1 MVSPGLIHTGENR
14 ATKQKPISEHINLY
28 VYFFFPEI
36 YREEASYLH
45 QSQASRGSGA
55 DGELLRLKC
64 VPEEGGGKYNI
75 KKLSVPESKC
85 FAISHG
91 PSALTHDATA
101 QADPKIL
108 SDLCLQT
115 PVSRGTPHPATAPGG
130 GGGTEAQ
137 STQGTCSTV
146 ESQAAF

>member
-14 ATKQKPISEHINLY
+14 AAKQKPISEHINLY
-28 VYFFFPEI
+28 VYIFFFSSEI

-45 QSQASRGSGA
+45 QSQASRGSGV
-55 DGELLRLKC
+55 DGELLQLKC
-64 VPEEGGGKYNI
+64 VPEEVGGRGGHGECNI

-108 SDLCLQT
+108 SDLCL
-115 PVSRGTPHPATAPGG
+115 
-130 GGGTEAQ
+130 
-137 STQGTCSTV
+137 
-146 ESQAAF
+146 